1 MRSMKMLINSQLEAP
16 LLASPSNDDGLGSSK
31 PRFPDD
37 GGFSF
42 ESDRPLKSSIP
53 SEPDDLSRDVY
64 GVLGIPVDAVDL
76 PAVVQRIAQ
85 AVVRDTPFLM
95 STPNLNFLVSSQ
107 TDPEFRES
115 LLRSDLCPVDG
126 V

>member
-1 MRSMKMLINSQLEAP
+1 MVV
-16 LLASPSNDDGLGSSK
+16 ASPREN
-31 PRFPDD
+31 
-37 GGFSF
+37 
-42 ESDRPLKSSIP
+42 DRPVSGESA

-64 GVLGIPVDAVDL
+64 GVLGIPIDAVDL
-76 PAVVQRIAQ
+76 SAVVQRIGQ

-126 V
+126 VPDCVDLATYLEFQFVNGWPARISLTA